1 VLWESLWAIK
11 AKLQQRR
18 HWSIGSVGRWLARVM
33 QGWLTCYAVPGNM
46 VRLQQFRD
54 EVAKMWLCVLRSRS
68 QRHRW
73 NWSRMHR
80 LTRHHLPEPR
90 ILHGYPT
97 DNFRARFNAGAV

>member
-1 VLWESLWAIK
+1 
-11 AKLQQRR
+11 
-18 HWSIGSVGRWLARVM
+18 M
-33 QGWLTCYAVPGNM
+33 QGWLNYHAVPGNM

-54 EVAKMWLCVLRSRS
+54 EVAKMWLRVLRRRS

-80 LTRHHLPEPR
+80 LIRHHLPQPR
-90 ILHGYPT
+90 ILHGYPN